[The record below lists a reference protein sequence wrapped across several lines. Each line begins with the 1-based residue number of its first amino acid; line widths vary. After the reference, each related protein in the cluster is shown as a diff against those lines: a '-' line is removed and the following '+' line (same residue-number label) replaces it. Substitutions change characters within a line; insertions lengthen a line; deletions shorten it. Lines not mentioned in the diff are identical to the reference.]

1 MNIPRGRSSFPAIL
15 VELHFGI
22 LVFVERGKP
31 EDPEWTRSGPGVD
44 PRSKDENQQQTKP
57 TSNVKYGNRTQAQ
70 G

>member
-1 MNIPRGRSSFPAIL
+1 MNIPRGRSSFPALL

-22 LVFVERGKP
+22 LVFVEKGKL
-31 EDPEWTRSGPGVD
+31 EDPEWT
-44 PRSKDENQQQTKP
+44 SKDENQQQTKP